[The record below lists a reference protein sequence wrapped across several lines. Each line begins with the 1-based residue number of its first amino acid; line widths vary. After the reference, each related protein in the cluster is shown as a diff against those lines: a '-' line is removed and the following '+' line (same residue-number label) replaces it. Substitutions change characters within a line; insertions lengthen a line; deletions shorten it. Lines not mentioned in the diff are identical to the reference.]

1 MFFLLVESVQWPTR
15 PSRAFRRNRRAS
27 RRCPIAPL
35 TGSRRAKQPVRLPGS
50 CFCYSSTHERRHDY
64 HPPGKAEKAGE
75 RKGRAGACGLRP
87 RPGGGNNSQ
96 ASRGES
102 AASRIPPRGFVAARA
117 GVHGKIMCRKTGGRG
132 DGRNGGWNAERRGSA
147 ERVDGARDGEGK
159 QESEGKAGG
168 RKGTRDGGGK
178 AERAKGTRDGGWSA
192 ERADGLRPVD
202 GSGAACACGPADR
215 ADFRPCRTVVNEEG
229 LPEPILPES
238 AEVGLSTRARFFF
251 FRRISTSGGPGDVG
265 IPAEE
270 GRNSLPASS
279 AAVAHVSRPQIVP
292 GQRGRAQKKA
302 RLTGFRG
309 VLRWLFLRR
318 QFLPGCVCADGIRKW
333 PA

>member
-15 PSRAFRRNRRAS
+15 PSRAFRRKRRAS

-87 RPGGGNNSQ
+87 RPGGRNNSQ

-132 DGRNGGWNAERRGSA
+132 GWQERRM
-147 ERVDGARDGEGK
+147 ERRKSDGARDGEGK
-159 QESEGKAGG
+159 QESGGGG
-168 RKGTRDGGGK
+168 RKVDG
-178 AERAKGTRDGGWSA
+178 ARDGGWSA

-238 AEVGLSTRARFFF
+238 AEVGLSMRARFFPF
-251 FRRISTSGGPGDVG
+251 AAFRRAGARATSEVRPKKAG
-265 IPAEE
+265 IHFRRQAPPSRTFRVRKACRGRGAEGQGAEE
-270 GRNSLPASS
+270 GAAYRFSGSSSVAFSS
-279 AAVAHVSRPQIVP
+279 AAISS
-292 GQRGRAQKKA
+292 
-302 RLTGFRG
+302 G
-309 VLRWLFLRR
+309 VRLRR
-318 QFLPGCVCADGIRKW
+318 RNS
-333 PA
+333 

>member
-15 PSRAFRRNRRAS
+15 PSRAFRRKRRAS

-87 RPGGGNNSQ
+87 RPGGRNNSQ

-132 DGRNGGWNAERRGSA
+132 GMAGT
-147 ERVDGARDGEGK
+147 VDGARDGEGK
-159 QESEGKAGG
+159 QESGGKTGGRTERVTAGGWQKERREGRRAEGKAGRRMER
-168 RKGTRDGGGK
+168 RKGGRSPSG
-178 AERAKGTRDGGWSA
+178 RR
-192 ERADGLRPVD
+192 LRGRVCLR
-202 GSGAACACGPADR
+202 SR
-215 ADFRPCRTVVNEEG
+215 RPGR
-229 LPEPILPES
+229 LP
-238 AEVGLSTRARFFF
+238 
-251 FRRISTSGGPGDVG
+251 
-265 IPAEE
+265 
-270 GRNSLPASS
+270 SLPD
-279 AAVAHVSRPQIVP
+279 
-292 GQRGRAQKKA
+292 GRE
-302 RLTGFRG
+302 
-309 VLRWLFLRR
+309 
-318 QFLPGCVCADGIRKW
+318 
-333 PA
+333 

>member
-15 PSRAFRRNRRAS
+15 PSRAFRRKRRAS

-132 DGRNGGWNAERRGSA
+132 GWPKGGRSAGRRG
-147 ERVDGARDGEGK
+147 EGRK
-159 QESEGKAGG
+159 SEEKAGG
-168 RKGTRDGGGK
+168 RK
-178 AERAKGTRDGGWSA
+178 ETRDGGWSA

-215 ADFRPCRTVVNEEG
+215 ADFRPCRTAVNEEG

-238 AEVGLSTRARFFF
+238 AEVGLSTRARFFLSPHF
-251 FRRISTSGGPGDVG
+251 DERGPGRRRKSGRRRPEFTSGVKRRRRARFASANRAGAEGQG
-265 IPAEE
+265 AEE
-270 GRNSLPASS
+270 GAAYRFSGSSSVAFSS
-279 AAVAHVSRPQIVP
+279 AAISS
-292 GQRGRAQKKA
+292 
-302 RLTGFRG
+302 G
-309 VLRWLFLRR
+309 VRLRR
-318 QFLPGCVCADGIRKW
+318 RNS
-333 PA
+333 